1 MARASETQSPQD
13 PWRDIIVTI
22 IIIIIIIIV
31 ITISSIISSIVS
43 GSIISFRNLD
53 QGDPE
58 IPIDTLTYII
68 SYYIILY

>member
-13 PWRDIIVTI
+13 PWRDIIVT